1 MTCARPSTPTASALL
16 AIKATTWSMDT
27 AHCLPRLVL
36 KTLAA
41 KGGTG
46 IIKNVFNA
54 QQDGHLLMV
63 YALLKIA
70 IVQLLTIIIN
80 ALHATKA
87 TIFKTESV
95 FYQPKQDQLMLDA
108 RNGIGTT
115 KSVLNAQQD
124 GCSVQMEY
132 AH

>member
-1 MTCARPSTPTASALL
+1 MG
-16 AIKATTWSMDT
+16 T
-27 AHCLPRLVL
+27 AHCQPRLVP

-41 KGGTG
+41 KGGIG
-46 IIKNVFNA
+46 IIKNAFNA

-63 YALLKIA
+63 YAVLKIA

-80 ALHATKA
+80 ALHAIKA

-115 KSVLNAQQD
+115 KSVLNAQPD

-132 AH
+132 AP

>member
-1 MTCARPSTPTASALL
+1 MG
-16 AIKATTWSMDT
+16 T
-27 AHCLPRLVL
+27 AHCQRRLAP

-41 KGGTG
+41 KGGIG

-63 YALLKIA
+63 CALLKIA

-80 ALHATKA
+80 ALHAIKA

-115 KSVLNAQQD
+115 KSVLNAQPD

-132 AH
+132 AP